1 MYLKNM
7 GNNFV
12 CENYYCQSVAF
23 KPEWLSETAWNI
35 TYNYDK
41 ENKPYI
47 IDKGVLKINDV
58 NKFDILLSKKL
69 LIDLNEI
76 NTISI
81 PINFKYKLLNNN
93 DIDFFIIFSDKLL
106 SLDILNN
113 SFGSINLNL
122 TKNKIYIYRTFN
134 NDSKKINIKSNKIN
148 TIDINIENNFE
159 ILLLTE
165 KIINSYKKNLFE
177 NKYLNAFNNK
187 NNFYLSLYIKNKK
200 GLNKNEFIELNF
212 E

>member
-1 MYLKNM
+1 M

-12 CENYYCQSVAF
+12 CENYYCQSVSF

-35 TYNYDK
+35 TYNYDN
-41 ENKPYI
+41 ESKPYI
-47 IDKGVLKINDV
+47 IDKGVLKINNV

-93 DIDFFIIFSDKLL
+93 DIDLFIIFSDKLL

-122 TKNKIYIYRTFN
+122 IKNKIYIYRTFN

-159 ILLLTE
+159 LLLITE

-177 NKYLNAFNNK
+177 NKYLNAFNKK
-187 NNFYLSLYIKNKK
+187 NSFYLSLYIKNKK
-200 GLNKNEFIELNF
+200 GLDKNEFIELNF

>member
-1 MYLKNM
+1 M

-41 ENKPYI
+41 EIKPYI
-47 IDKGVLKINDV
+47 IDKGVLKINNV

-81 PINFKYKLLNNN
+81 PINYKYKLLNNN
-93 DIDFFIIFSDKLL
+93 DIDLFIIFSDKLL

-122 TKNKIYIYRTFN
+122 TKNKLYIYRTFN

-159 ILLLTE
+159 LLLITE

-177 NKYLNAFNNK
+177 SKYLNAFNKK
-187 NNFYLSLYIKNKK
+187 NSFYLSLYIKNKK
-200 GLNKNEFIELNF
+200 GLDKNEFIELNF